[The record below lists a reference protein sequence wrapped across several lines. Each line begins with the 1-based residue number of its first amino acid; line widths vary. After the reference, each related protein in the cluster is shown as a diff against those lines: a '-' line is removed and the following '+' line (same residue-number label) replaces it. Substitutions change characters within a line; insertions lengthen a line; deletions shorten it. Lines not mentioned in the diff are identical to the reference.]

1 MKTIDIGK
9 ASRPLAEYAKE
20 LTEEIIVVTSRQK
33 PVAALVPLKDVDAE
47 TIALSTNA
55 KFHEIIEASKKQI
68 RSGKTRT
75 LDQMK
80 RVFAKKPP
88 AKKRT

>member
-9 ASRPLAEYAKE
+9 ASRPLGEYAKE

-55 KFHEIIEASKKQI
+55 KFQKIIEASKKQI

-80 RVFAKKPP
+80 REFGKKHP

>member
-75 LDQMK
+75 LHQMK
-80 RVFAKKPP
+80 REFGKKIPLRS
-88 AKKRT
+88 AH